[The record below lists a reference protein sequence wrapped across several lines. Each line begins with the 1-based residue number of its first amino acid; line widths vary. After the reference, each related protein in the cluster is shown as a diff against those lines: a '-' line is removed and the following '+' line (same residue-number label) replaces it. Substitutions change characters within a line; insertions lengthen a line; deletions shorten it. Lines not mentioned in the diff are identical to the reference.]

1 MWLICCPQGTGPS
14 QPGFRRKKVWWD
26 GTAGQGMLL
35 EGNILAEGGC
45 LSSMVASLSASEKE
59 TRGKRTIASL
69 MGATI

>member
-1 MWLICCPQGTGPS
+1 
-14 QPGFRRKKVWWD
+14 
-26 GTAGQGMLL
+26 MLL
-35 EGNILAEGGC
+35 EGNILAEGGG